1 MEITRIMLCVKTRRT
16 FLYRYR
22 GKDYY
27 AKIVKGRLYPIVK
40 KDNELFYYFVIPE
53 QEYKIKITP
62 KNIKGFTNKEF
73 LIPYHSN
80 KRGQIRKREELIK
93 RLNEKVN
100 RRENK

>member
-1 MEITRIMLCVKTRRT
+1 MLCVKTGGT
-16 FLYRYR
+16 LLYRYR
-22 GKDYY
+22 GENHY

-40 KDNELFYYFVIPE
+40 KDNELFHYFVIPE
-53 QEYKIKITP
+53 QGYKIKITS

-73 LIPYHSN
+73 LIPYHPT

-93 RLNEKVN
+93 KLDEEKENN